1 MSCKRQELL
10 PFTRTWV
17 HPRGLMASV
26 LIFLVFCVVFLW
38 FVVVVLFL
46 VFSMLSSSCV
56 LCSQCCQ
63 CLWLVCHRP
72 VSCVLN
78 VASVSGLS
86 SSCVLCSQCCQCLR
100 IDCPFGFLYCL
111 FTLRLLHVKRYNIH
125 KFILEVFLLR
135 TFYS

>member
-1 MSCKRQELL
+1 VSCKRQELL

-38 FVVVVLFL
+38 FVVIVLCLVFSMLSSSCVLRSQCCHRHVSCVLNVVIVMCL

-63 CLWLVCHRP
+63 CLK
-72 VSCVLN
+72 
-78 VASVSGLS
+78 
-86 SSCVLCSQCCQCLR
+86 
-100 IDCPFGFLYCL
+100 IYCPFGFLYCL